1 MKKTLLLFILIGFIV
16 VIAGCRTSDK
26 ADIYTTV
33 YPIEFV
39 AKEIVKDKKVVKSV
53 YPRGGEVHDYEPY
66 PKQIIAI
73 ADCDVLFYIG
83 LGLEPF
89 IENALA
95 TTFKDLKTVKVTDGL
110 QLVQMDGTHTH
121 GKEVESDHEGEIYD
135 THVWLDPLS
144 LKEITITVLQE
155 LILVYPEYEEEFTV
169 NAQALVVELEAL
181 HNEYVDAL
189 ADEAITSKTIMV
201 DHDAY
206 AYWTFRYGINRIK
219 LRSDNE
225 SNEVDPA
232 TLIAK
237 INQAKEL
244 GIKYI
249 IASKNETESALFDQ
263 YLSNLNAEQEELH
276 HLGTITTNELKAG
289 KNYLSIMRDNLQVLI
304 KVLPRS

>member
-1 MKKTLLLFILIGFIV
+1 MKKALLLFILIGIV
-16 VIAGCRTSDK
+16 MMITGCKLSDQ

-39 AKEIVKDKKVVKSV
+39 TKEIVKDKKIVKSV

-73 ADCDVLFYIG
+73 ADCDILFYIG

-89 IENALA
+89 IENALT
-95 TTFKDLKTVKVTDGL
+95 TTFSNLKTIKVTDGL
-110 QLVQMDGTHTH
+110 QLVEMDGTHVH
-121 GKEVESDHEGEIYD
+121 GEGESNHEGEIYD
-135 THVWLDPLS
+135 THVWLDPIS
-144 LKEITITVLQE
+144 LIGITNTILQE
-155 LILVYPEYEEEFTV
+155 LILIYPEYTEEFTN
-169 NAQALVVELEAL
+169 NANALVLELEILNNEFVEAL
-181 HNEYVDAL
+181 M
-189 ADEAITSKTIMV
+189 DETITSKTIMV

-225 SNEVDPA
+225 SNEVDAA
-232 TLIAK
+232 TLIEK

-249 IASKNETESALFDQ
+249 IASKNETKSALFDQ

-289 KNYLSIMRDNLQVLI
+289 KNYLTIMRDNLQVLI
-304 KVLPRS
+304 KVLPRE

>member
-1 MKKTLLLFILIGFIV
+1 MKKTLLIFILIGIV
-16 VIAGCRTSDK
+16 MMITGCKASDQ

-39 AKEIVKDKKVVKSV
+39 AKEIVKDKKIVKSV

-73 ADCDVLFYIG
+73 ADSDILFYIG

-89 IENALA
+89 IENALT
-95 TTFKDLKTVKVTDGL
+95 TTFNNLKTVKVTDGL
-110 QLVQMDGTHTH
+110 QLVEMDGTHTH
-121 GKEVESDHEGEIYD
+121 GDRENNHEGKIYD
-135 THVWLDPLS
+135 THVWLDPIS
-144 LKEITITVLQE
+144 LIGITNTILQE
-155 LILVYPEYEEEFTV
+155 LILIYPEYTEEFTS
-169 NAQALVVELEAL
+169 NANALILELEIL
-181 HNEYVDAL
+181 HNEFIETL
-189 ADEAITSKTIMV
+189 SDETITSKTIMV

-225 SNEVDPA
+225 SNEVDAA

-249 IASKNETESALFDQ
+249 IASKNETKSALFDQ

-289 KNYLSIMRDNLQVLI
+289 KNYLTIMRDNLQVLI
-304 KVLPRS
+304 KVLPRE

>member
-1 MKKTLLLFILIGFIV
+1 MKKTLFFFILIGLVF
-16 VIAGCRTSDK
+16 VIAGCKSSDE

-39 AKEIVKDKKVVKSV
+39 AKEIVKDKKTVKSV

-73 ADCDVLFYIG
+73 ADCDILFYIG

-89 IENALA
+89 IENALT
-95 TTFKDLKTVKVTDGL
+95 TTFRDLKTVKVTDGL
-110 QLVQMDGTHTH
+110 QLVEMDGTHTH
-121 GKEVESDHEGEIYD
+121 SKEEESDIDTHIYD

-144 LKEITITVLQE
+144 LVGITNTVLQE
-155 LILVYPEYEEEFTV
+155 LIVVYPEYSEEFSN
-169 NAQALVVELEAL
+169 NAEALILELEAL
-181 HNEYVDAL
+181 HNEYVEAL
-189 ADEAITSKTIMV
+189 ADEMITSKTIMV

-249 IASKNETESALFDQ
+249 IASKNETKSALFDQ
-263 YLSNLNAEQEELH
+263 YLTNLNAEEEELH
-276 HLGTITTNELKAG
+276 HLGTITTNELKVG

-304 KVLPRS
+304 KVLPRL